1 MMRPFMLGLGGMLV
15 AGWLAL
21 AGPTGA
27 WADNVDMMGQ
37 IFHQDIPAEEL
48 AAIRA
53 AFPEGSG
60 LNPDFIA
67 AANNPNLHFYQQATA
82 TFTFLGEGAGFKNTV
97 GYFLFD
103 DNGNILDM
111 RTIFSN
117 ASGTGPGL
125 AGGGQ
130 LNVGDSVVLGVFD
143 AGTNLGFW
151 LRADGYNNSKGKVY
165 YTLEGLNPDQ
175 KRHYALWMDNA
186 NQRAVYGVEDLWNLG
201 DKDYND
207 LLYSVS
213 ADPYSAINPGAA
225 APEPASLLLVVSG
238 LAGLAGAGWRVRRR
252 R

>member
-1 MMRPFMLGLGGMLV
+1 MRPIMLGLGGMLL

-21 AGPTGA
+21 AGSTVA
-27 WADNVDMMGQ
+27 WADSVDLMDQM
-37 IFHQDIPAEEL
+37 FHQDITAEEL
-48 AAIRA
+48 AAINA

-67 AANNPNLHFYQQATA
+67 AANNPNLHLYQQATV

-117 ASGTGPGL
+117 ASAIG
-125 AGGGQ
+125 AGGS
-130 LNVGDSVVLGVFD
+130 LEIGDSVVLGVFD

-151 LRADGYNNSKGKVY
+151 LRADGYNNPSGKVY

-186 NQRAVYGVEDLWNLG
+186 NQQAVYGVEDLWNLG
-201 DKDYND
+201 DGDYND

-213 ADPYSAINPGAA
+213 ADPYSAINPSAA
-225 APEPASLLLVVSG
+225 APEPASLLLVISG

-252 R
+252 S